1 MKKRRLAAWLL
12 TLAMAVSGLAA
23 CGDSGSG
30 GANTSGDAEKT
41 AGTEAD
47 ASAGDQTGTTPEG
60 TKAGGAAD
68 PSDPY
73 AGIDT
78 SEPVEITMYVIG
90 GEATDKDL
98 VVEQIN
104 ERLQEK
110 INATLDLQVIPLS
123 EFATR
128 YPLVLSGGEKV
139 DLIYVGG
146 MVNFTENASKNA
158 FMELT
163 DEFLNTYMPQT
174 MATMPEQAWKQ
185 SQIGGTLYRVPRN
198 QSTYSSYYPLVAIRG
213 DLREKY
219 NLPELTSF
227 EDYENYLFTIAENET
242 GIYGFY
248 NMPTFIPAIFAF
260 VEVKN
265 NLLQIIKGDYFVW
278 KDDGTFSTDEVE
290 YYYLTD
296 EYREYALQMAEWAK
310 KGVWP
315 SDAIAGTVSPV
326 DYFAQGRSASVN
338 ISLDQVDSTI
348 ANAASNGITDV
359 EVYDIFPD
367 TTSRLSDYAGDAIAI
382 PYSSENPERAAMVLD
397 LLKNDR
403 ELNLLFVGG
412 IEGEHYI
419 YDEASNTRSDGPS
432 AANYAWDGF
441 GWAIR
446 NSWNPTLEKS
456 ELTLSLT
463 GPIEERTLGDYWPCD
478 GFAFDN
484 TPVKTQKSV
493 VESLVSEYSTSFDLG
508 VFGDDTEAKLDEF
521 IGKLQEAGI
530 EDIKAEYL
538 RQLSEYVGE

>member
-1 MKKRRLAAWLL
+1 M
-12 TLAMAVSGLAA
+12 TVSGLAA

-30 GANTSGDAEKT
+30 GTNAPEDEGKT
-41 AGTEAD
+41 AGAVTD
-47 ASAGDQTGTTPEG
+47 ASAGDQTGTAPEG

-90 GEATDKDL
+90 SEATDKDL

-174 MATMPEQAWKQ
+174 MATMPKQAWKQ
-185 SQIGGTLYRVPRN
+185 SQIGGKLYRVPRN

-248 NMPTFIPAIFAF
+248 NMPTFIPAIFAYA
-260 VEVKN
+260 EVKN
-265 NLLQIIKGDYFVW
+265 NMLQIIKGDYFVW

-296 EYREYALQMAEWAK
+296 EYRQYALQMAEWAK

-315 SDAIAGTVSPV
+315 SDAIAGTVSPT

-338 ISLDQVDSTI
+338 ISLDQVDGTI
-348 ANAASNGITDV
+348 ANAAANGITDV
-359 EVYDIFPD
+359 EVYDIFPG

-397 LLKNDR
+397 LLKNDE

-456 ELTLSLT
+456 GLTLSLT

-538 RQLSEYVGE
+538 RQLSEYIGE